1 MTDTVLFTDQATFAI
16 TSVITLVFAFLLV
29 SKGIEQHIGR
39 LEFRIRQAMWL
50 TSIAERR
57 AARI

>member
-39 LEFRIRQAMWL
+39 LEFRIRQAMWAD
-50 TSIAERR
+50 INR
-57 AARI
+57 

>member
-16 TSVITLVFAFLLV
+16 ATVITLVFALLLV

-39 LEFRIRQAMWL
+39 LELRIRQAMWAD
-50 TSIAERR
+50 INR
-57 AARI
+57 